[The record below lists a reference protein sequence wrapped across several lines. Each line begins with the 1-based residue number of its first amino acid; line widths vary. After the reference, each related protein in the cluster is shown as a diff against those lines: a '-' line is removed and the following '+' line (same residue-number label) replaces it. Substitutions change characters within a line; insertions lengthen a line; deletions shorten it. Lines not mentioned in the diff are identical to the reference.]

1 MVADRVFFQKKIK
14 SHCPPENSLSQNPS
28 NKVSF
33 GSEGQIDLAR
43 QHFQLDP
50 FALSHLL
57 VHDAAMTLNV
67 AVSVLQLGSCRF

>member
-14 SHCPPENSLSQNPS
+14 SHCPPENSLSQKPS

-33 GSEGQIDLAR
+33 GSEGQIDLGR
-43 QHFQLDP
+43 QHFQLYP

-67 AVSVLQLGSCRF
+67 AVSVLQLGYCRF